1 MTQWRRPLDFERFQ
15 HQPIFIHSI
24 FHLVLCTVIPPRLA
38 PASGHLCLT
47 EKVAGR
53 HFVTDS
59 VAQEARFSSGFLDDV
74 RFGGAIVP
82 RGSSVTPEVALT
94 STGACLSTG
103 LVVSE
108 FKKRL
113 LFCFVNNSDNK
124 KGPWRNISNC
134 DVQAALHYHD
144 VWKEEPGAVLAG
156 RAIIPPLVLS
166 LAVCTCPPRERQV
179 VAWKWKGWAHIEGD
193 KWERGQW
200 KVWGN
205 LRDFGH
211 HQ

>member
-38 PASGHLCLT
+38 PASGHLRLT

-74 RFGGAIVP
+74 RFGWAVFPG
-82 RGSSVTPEVALT
+82 GSSVTPEVALT
-94 STGACLSTG
+94 STGARLSTR

-108 FKKRL
+108 FNKMLL
-113 LFCFVNNSDNK
+113 LFCFSHISDPK
-124 KGPWRNISNC
+124 RPLEGHLKLWYPGSFTLSHQDSSSCASVGWLVSESHYFSFRASKFMYIAAP
-134 DVQAALHYHD
+134 DVHSGQKAPDH
-144 VWKEEPGAVLAG
+144 
-156 RAIIPPLVLS
+156 
-166 LAVCTCPPRERQV
+166 PRV
-179 VAWKWKGWAHIEGD
+179 V
-193 KWERGQW
+193 
-200 KVWGN
+200 
-205 LRDFGH
+205 
-211 HQ
+211 